1 MDKRE
6 FIKLASLAGVAA
18 LSNPSGLFA
27 NAHHSRAT
35 NIYGT
40 SKAPFELPALPFATN
55 ALEPNIDKTTME
67 IHHDK
72 HHAAYVKNLNDA
84 LNGTTLASLSLEQIL
99 SKITEKD
106 KAIRNNA
113 GGHFN
118 HSLFWTLLSPE
129 KTQPSD
135 KLQTAI
141 KNQFGSWETFQQK
154 FNDAAKG
161 VFGSGWAWLIV
172 TPNKKLSVISTPN
185 QDNPLMHQ
193 IVKERGTPILALD
206 VWEHAYY
213 LKYQNRRP
221 DYIAAFWNV
230 INWKEV
236 DNLYAAALK

>member
-27 NAHHSRAT
+27 NAHNSRAA
-35 NIYGT
+35 NIDGT
-40 SKAPFELPALPFATN
+40 SKAPFELPALPYATN
-55 ALEPNIDKTTME
+55 ALEPNIDKITME

-84 LNGTTLASLSLEQIL
+84 LNGTTMASLSLEQIL
-99 SKITEKD
+99 AKVTEKD

-113 GGHFN
+113 GGHYN

-129 KTQPSD
+129 KTTPSD
-135 KLQTAI
+135 KLQAAI
-141 KNQFGSWETFQQK
+141 KSQFGSWETFQQK

-193 IVKERGTPILALD
+193 IVKEKGTPILALD

-221 DYIAAFWNV
+221 DYITAFWNV

-236 DNLYAAALK
+236 DNLYTAALK